1 MAVDPKTIVLRS
13 SNFVE
18 IMEVVNELQKNG
30 TYTVTSTDCVVK
42 DGTVVKNGTVITR
55 GGSGSDDFQI
65 SKVILS
71 DSSIYPEHTVVV
83 NFTGDFS

>member
-18 IMEVVNELQKNG
+18 ILKVVNELQKNG
-30 TYTVTSTDCVVK
+30 TSTDCVVK